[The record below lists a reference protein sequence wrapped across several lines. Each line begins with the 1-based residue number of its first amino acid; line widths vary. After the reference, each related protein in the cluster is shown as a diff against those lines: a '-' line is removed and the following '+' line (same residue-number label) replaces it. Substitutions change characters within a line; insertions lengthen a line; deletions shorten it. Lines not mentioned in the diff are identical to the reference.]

1 MAGVQ
6 RAPGASQRPDRP
18 VLSDGDRAG
27 DGGRRRPLDRHW
39 LVGAGRGGSVQLG
52 FIRPGRTTRRPLL
65 PPPAAPGADP
75 TQVAI
80 AWLQAY
86 RTLRYDEPVDAWV
99 DRVRPVVTPGLAA
112 TDEHGRAA
120 GPGQDWQRW
129 VALRWRRRGRRGPR
143 ARRADVWPGRQ
154 RVGEQPARTG
164 PVRATT
170 GLPTRATVHRP
181 HAHLSTRSG
190 KPVASPPEV
199 ACRRRSRPQAVAGKE
214 EQGPSACRRPTA
226 GDRRTA
232 RPGDASS
239 TPPSGPGRRSRP
251 GSRPPQRMQAP
262 VCAQSSGSIGDIGVR
277 KIVGTGFGKIADT
290 TLEVMLAG
298 GPPPGYRVRARSQQ
312 KRRRDR

>member
-1 MAGVQ
+1 MAGFS
-6 RAPGASQRPDRP
+6 GRPVRRSGLDRP

-27 DGGRRRPLDRHW
+27 DGGRRRPLDRHR

-112 TDEHGRAA
+112 TYEHGRAA

-129 VALRWRRRGRRGPR
+129 ASALRWRRRGRRGPR

-170 GLPTRATVHRP
+170 GLPTRATAHRP
-181 HAHLSTRSG
+181 HAHRSTRSG

-199 ACRRRSRPQAVAGKE
+199 TCRRRCRPAAGRGGEGGTRPVGVPTAHGGRSSDSSSRCRVINASFGSGTSITPRVAAAAADATLRC
-214 EQGPSACRRPTA
+214 ACR
-226 GDRRTA
+226 
-232 RPGDASS
+232 
-239 TPPSGPGRRSRP
+239 
-251 GSRPPQRMQAP
+251 
-262 VCAQSSGSIGDIGVR
+262 SSGSIGD
-277 KIVGTGFGKIADT
+277 D
-290 TLEVMLAG
+290 
-298 GPPPGYRVRARSQQ
+298 
-312 KRRRDR
+312 

>member
-52 FIRPGRTTRRPLL
+52 FIRRVEQPRRPLL

-164 PVRATT
+164 PVRATARGCRPAQRCT
-170 GLPTRATVHRP
+170 GLTLTCRP
-181 HAHLSTRSG
+181 GR
-190 KPVASPPEV
+190 VSPLRH
-199 ACRRRSRPQAVAGKE
+199 RRRWRAG
-214 EQGPSACRRPTA
+214 GA
-226 GDRRTA
+226 
-232 RPGDASS
+232 
-239 TPPSGPGRRSRP
+239 PGRRPWRGRRNKARRRGDGPRREIVGQLVPVSRHQRLLRVRDVDRAP
-251 GSRPPQRMQAP
+251 GRGRRSGCNAP
-262 VCAQSSGSIGDIGVR
+262 VCAQSSGSIGDDR
-277 KIVGTGFGKIADT
+277 CAKDRW
-290 TLEVMLAG
+290 
-298 GPPPGYRVRARSQQ
+298 YRIR
-312 KRRRDR
+312 